1 VQSLKHRRRAM
12 GENTSLVGLD
22 VHKATIAVAVAEAG
36 RNGEVRFLGEVS
48 NDVTALDRLA
58 ARPEKDG
65 RSLRFCYEA
74 GPCGYGV

>member
-1 VQSLKHRRRAM
+1 M
-12 GENTSLVGLD
+12 GEHTSLVGLD

-58 ARPEKDG
+58 ARLEKDG
-65 RSLRFCYEA
+65 RYTDRR
-74 GPCGYGV
+74 